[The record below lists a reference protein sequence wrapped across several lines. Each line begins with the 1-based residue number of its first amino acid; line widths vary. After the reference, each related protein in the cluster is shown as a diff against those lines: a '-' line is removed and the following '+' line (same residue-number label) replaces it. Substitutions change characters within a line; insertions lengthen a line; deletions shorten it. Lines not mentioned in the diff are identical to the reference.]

1 MPSVSQCPS
10 GTSLVFPAVTS
21 GRNEPRRR
29 FLSPA
34 ISARERAL
42 LCSVTREEWNGRG
55 GKWDE
60 RTEVVVVV
68 AQEGFPCLRPTT
80 QPSFPSA
87 PSVRPSVRPSV
98 PFSERP
104 LFSRPLLFLPP
115 RPPFVSLFLHSQGN
129 ATAGLIVLR
138 LRLLPPRLSCPLVQ
152 RTNRPTQKE
161 EPPPPSDRGATSTPP
176 SPFTYSSSNLDRRG
190 GGPFLLL
197 CSGEAGDL
205 ESTFGSLRLF
215 FLTHGARKK
224 RRSLEREERE
234 RPNRLVSQLQ
244 EVRWRDT
251 V

>member
-1 MPSVSQCPS
+1 MPSVSQCPP

-34 ISARERAL
+34 ISAGKRAL

-115 RPPFVSLFLHSQGN
+115 RPPFVSLFPHSQGN

-152 RTNRPTQKE
+152 RTNRSTQKE
-161 EPPPPSDRGATSTPP
+161 EPPPPSDRGATSTPLRP
-176 SPFTYSSSNLDRRG
+176 
-190 GGPFLLL
+190 LLL
-197 CSGEAGDL
+197 LTPLPTWIEKAAVLFSFFAQEKRETWNLLLAPFVFSFSRTEPGKNVVP
-205 ESTFGSLRLF
+205 LRE
-215 FLTHGARKK
+215 K
-224 RRSLEREERE
+224 REREA
-234 RPNRLVSQLQ
+234 
-244 EVRWRDT
+244 
-251 V
+251 